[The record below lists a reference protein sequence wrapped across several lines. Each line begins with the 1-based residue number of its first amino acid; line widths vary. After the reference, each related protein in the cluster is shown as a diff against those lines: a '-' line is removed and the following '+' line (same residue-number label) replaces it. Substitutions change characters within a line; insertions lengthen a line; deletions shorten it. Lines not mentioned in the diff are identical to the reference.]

1 MQDYYHSVM
10 WFQMALDKYDVAA
23 DSDVIQKAIMSTLD
37 YLNFSLFK
45 VSRVDSW
52 LSLATSEF
60 IDVNQLYTS
69 KVTWREL

>member
-1 MQDYYHSVM
+1 M